1 LPDVP
6 TLAELGYHGDL
17 TRLYF
22 GIVAPVG
29 TPQPIIQ
36 KLYEEFAT
44 VGKDAE
50 FRQKH
55 MIDVGLEPVFSTPEE
70 FASFLNEDRAA
81 SARIVKESG
90 MEPQ

>member
-1 LPDVP
+1 
-6 TLAELGYHGDL
+6 
-17 TRLYF
+17 
-22 GIVAPVG
+22 
-29 TPQPIIQ
+29 
-36 KLYEEFAT
+36 
-44 VGKDAE
+44 
-50 FRQKH
+50 

>member
-1 LPDVP
+1 MP

-22 GIVAPVG
+22 GIVAPAG
-29 TPQPIIQ
+29 TPQPIVH
-36 KLYEEFAT
+36 KLSDEFAT
-44 VGKDAE
+44 VGKDPD

-70 FASFLNEDRAA
+70 FAAFLKADRAA
-81 SARIVKESG
+81 SARIVHESG

>member
-22 GIVAPVG
+22 GLVAPAG

-36 KLYEEFAT
+36 KLYEEFAA
-44 VGKDAE
+44 VGSDPE
-50 FRQKH
+50 FRQQR
-55 MIDVGLEPVFSTPEE
+55 MIDVGLEPVFNTPEQ
-70 FASFLNEDRAA
+70 FAAFLTADRAA
-81 SARIVKESG
+81 SARIVRESG